1 MKLEK
6 SSREKLH
13 LGLQGYFKQNM
24 LTTES
29 TSNHDNLE
37 DKSTLDLLKAMNI
50 EDQSV
55 PNSVN
60 NEIHAVQN
68 LVDAAYQTMSQG
80 GRLFYIGSG
89 TSGRLGIVDASE
101 CPPTYGVD
109 PGVVNGIIAGGDQ
122 AIRNAVENAEDDPLQ
137 GWYDLEKHNANKL
150 DFVIGISASG
160 TAPYVQG
167 ALEKCKEN
175 NISTGAIACNKPSKI
190 GSMVD
195 YPIEVVVGPEFVT
208 GSTRMKSGTAQKL
221 ILNMIST
228 SLMIKLGHVEG
239 NQMIDMQ
246 LSNKKLV
253 ARGTRMIMEQTGL
266 DEYTANDLLMKH
278 GSVRK
283 AVEHVANW

>member
-37 DKSTLDLLKAMNI
+37 DKSTLDLLKAMNT

-55 PNSVN
+55 PHSVN
-60 NEIHAVQN
+60 NEIHAIQN

-109 PGVVNGIIAGGDQ
+109 PELLMVSLLEEIK
-122 AIRNAVENAEDDPLQ
+122 RYEMPLKMLKMTPLQ
-137 GWYDLEKHNANKL
+137 GWYDLENT
-150 DFVIGISASG
+150 I
-160 TAPYVQG
+160 
-167 ALEKCKEN
+167 
-175 NISTGAIACNKPSKI
+175 
-190 GSMVD
+190 M
-195 YPIEVVVGPEFVT
+195 PINLT
-208 GSTRMKSGTAQKL
+208 L
-221 ILNMIST
+221 
-228 SLMIKLGHVEG
+228 
-239 NQMIDMQ
+239 
-246 LSNKKLV
+246 
-253 ARGTRMIMEQTGL
+253 
-266 DEYTANDLLMKH
+266 
-278 GSVRK
+278 
-283 AVEHVANW
+283 

>member
-55 PNSVN
+55 PHSVN
-60 NEIHAVQN
+60 TEIHAIQN

-137 GWYDLEKHNANKL
+137 GWYDLEKHNINKL

>member
-1 MKLEK
+1 MKLVK
-6 SSREKLH
+6 SSRKKLN
-13 LGLQGYFKQNM
+13 LESKEFFRQNM

-37 DKSTLDLLKAMNI
+37 NKSTLNLLKDINV

-55 PNSVN
+55 PHSVN
-60 NEIHAVQN
+60 NEINAIQN

-89 TSGRLGIVDASE
+89 TSGRLGILDASE

-109 PGVVNGIIAGGDQ
+109 PRVVNGIIAGGDQ

-137 GWYDLEKHNANKL
+137 GWYDLDNHHVNKL

-160 TAPYVQG
+160 AAPYVQG

-175 NISTGAIACNKPSKI
+175 NILTGAIACNKPSII

-195 YPIEVVVGPEFVT
+195 YPIEVVVGPEFIT

-228 SLMIKLGHVEG
+228 SLMIKLGHVQG
-239 NQMIDMQ
+239 NQMVDMQ
-246 LSNKKLV
+246 LSNQKLI
-253 ARGTRMIMEQTGL
+253 ARGTRMIMNQTGL
-266 DEYTANDLLMKH
+266 DEYTANDLLLKH

-283 AVEHVANW
+283 AVEHTKNW

>member
-1 MKLEK
+1 MELPE
-6 SSREKLH
+6 
-13 LGLQGYFKQNM
+13 YFNENM

-37 DKSTLDLLKAMNI
+37 EKSTLDLLKGMNK

-55 PNSVN
+55 PHSIN
-60 NEIHAVQN
+60 NELKSIQN

-137 GWYDLEKHNANKL
+137 GWYDLEKHDINKL

-175 NISTGAIACNKPSKI
+175 NILTGAIACNKPSKI
-190 GSMVD
+190 GLMVD

-221 ILNMIST
+221 VLNMIST
-228 SLMIKLGHVEG
+228 SLMIKLGHVQG

-266 DEYTANDLLMKH
+266 DEYTANDLLIKH

-283 AVEHVANW
+283 AVDHASNW

>member
-1 MKLEK
+1 MKPEK

-13 LGLQGYFKQNM
+13 LGLQGYFNQNM

-37 DKSTLDLLKAMNI
+37 DKSTLDLLKAMNT

-55 PNSVN
+55 PHSVN
-60 NEIHAVQN
+60 NEINAIQN
-68 LVDAAYQTMSQG
+68 LVDAAYLKMSQG

-137 GWYDLEKHNANKL
+137 GWYDLEYHHLNEL

-175 NISTGAIACNKPSKI
+175 NILTGAIACNKPSKI

-228 SLMIKLGHVEG
+228 SLMIKLGHVQG
-239 NQMIDMQ
+239 NQMVDMQ

-283 AVEHVANW
+283 AVEHAANW

>member
-37 DKSTLDLLKAMNI
+37 DKSTLDLLKAMNT

-55 PNSVN
+55 PHSVN
-60 NEIHAVQN
+60 NEIHAIQN

-122 AIRNAVENAEDDPLQ
+122 AIRNAVENATKKFL
-137 GWYDLEKHNANKL
+137 KN
-150 DFVIGISASG
+150 GI
-160 TAPYVQG
+160 
-167 ALEKCKEN
+167 E
-175 NISTGAIACNKPSKI
+175 
-190 GSMVD
+190 
-195 YPIEVVVGPEFVT
+195 
-208 GSTRMKSGTAQKL
+208 L
-221 ILNMIST
+221 INLICFRGLIPN
-228 SLMIKLGHVEG
+228 
-239 NQMIDMQ
+239 
-246 LSNKKLV
+246 LV
-253 ARGTRMIMEQTGL
+253 
-266 DEYTANDLLMKH
+266 
-278 GSVRK
+278 S
-283 AVEHVANW
+283 

>member
-1 MKLEK
+1 
-6 SSREKLH
+6 
-13 LGLQGYFKQNM
+13 M

-37 DKSTLDLLKAMNI
+37 EKSTLDLLKGMNK

-55 PNSVN
+55 PHSIN
-60 NEIHAVQN
+60 NELKSIQN

-137 GWYDLEKHNANKL
+137 GWYDLEKHDINKL

-175 NISTGAIACNKPSKI
+175 NILTGAIACNKPSKI
-190 GSMVD
+190 GLMVD

-221 ILNMIST
+221 VLNMIST
-228 SLMIKLGHVEG
+228 SLMIKLGHVQG

-266 DEYTANDLLMKH
+266 DEYTANDLLIKH

-283 AVEHVANW
+283 AVDHASNW

>member
-60 NEIHAVQN
+60 NEIHAIQN